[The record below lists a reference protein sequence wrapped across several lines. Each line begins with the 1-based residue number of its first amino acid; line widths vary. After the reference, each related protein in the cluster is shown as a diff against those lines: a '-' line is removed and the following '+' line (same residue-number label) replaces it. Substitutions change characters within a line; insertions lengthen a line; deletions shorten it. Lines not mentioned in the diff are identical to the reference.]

1 LLMQAAHQLASVSY
15 GQVRFEIERLQ
26 QLAVK
31 FSRVGAV
38 TCIDSQAAPSQRCG
52 YIILCAQG
60 IASGD
65 GYFRTRLMQKPSK
78 ISRLGFQVDRHRN
91 TSSAQGAVLEVAP
104 PKRIECVGVKRY
116 PFDLALPF
124 RSQRNV

>member
-1 LLMQAAHQLASVSY
+1 MQAAHQFASVIDD
-15 GQVRFEIERLQ
+15 QVRFEIERLQ

-65 GYFRTRLMQKPSK
+65 GYFRTRLMHEPSK
-78 ISRLGFQVDRHRN
+78 LSRLGFQVNHPRDPS
-91 TSSAQGAVLEVAP
+91 TAIGAVSNL
-104 PKRIECVGVKRY
+104 
-116 PFDLALPF
+116 
-124 RSQRNV
+124 